1 MSRQPSL
8 GRVLETLILVVGG
21 VLAGI
26 AGAGAGMASLVSY
39 PVLLAAGLP
48 PLIANVTNSVSL
60 TLTTAGAVAG
70 SRLELRG
77 QGPRVR
83 RYGLLAVGG
92 GAVGAALLLTTPE
105 EIFDYL
111 VPWLIGVAAIALL
124 LRPWLAR
131 LHADRLHASHPAVT
145 VGVLVGAVYSG
156 YFGAGAGVLVLA
168 LIAAVIPDSIARLN
182 ALKNTIVGASNTVA
196 AIGFAVFGPV
206 AWRFVLPLAAGCF
219 LGGLVA
225 HWIVRRIPDTPL
237 RIGVG
242 LLGLALAIK
251 LGIDAYR

>member
-1 MSRQPSL
+1 M
-8 GRVLETLILVVGG
+8 LESLILVVGG

-124 LRPWLAR
+124 LRPWLQR

-145 VGVLVGAVYSG
+145 AGVLVGAVYSG

-225 HWIVRRIPDTPL
+225 PWIVRRIPDTPL

-242 LLGLALAIK
+242 LLGLVLAIK

>member
-1 MSRQPSL
+1 
-8 GRVLETLILVVGG
+8 VLETLILVVGG

-225 HWIVRRIPDTPL
+225 PWIVRRIPDTPL

>member
-225 HWIVRRIPDTPL
+225 PWIVRRIPDTPL